1 MRLRRA
7 CGIGD
12 VPDAGPEIARPTNR
26 PARRYGRCMSR
37 ADNLPTYTIR
47 QLGAFVAVADTG
59 TISGAAERLHLS
71 QSALAAAVTDLEK
84 ALNVRLTVRKR
95 ARGVQLTPTGEAV
108 LSRARTLL
116 RQAGELQA
124 DPSGDDGVVAGPL
137 ALGCDS
143 SLGPTV
149 LPELL
154 RGFTRRYPDVR
165 VELHEATRNSLRSSL
180 DDGELDL
187 TVGYDLGL
195 PPDWRVATL
204 ESREPAAVLATD
216 HPLARVSGLL
226 RLADLAEEPMVLV
239 DVSPSAEHAV
249 EVCRQAGFAPRVAYR
264 TQNVATARAFAACG
278 LGWTLLVPPP
288 CHSRPRDRSR
298 DETGVVVR
306 TDLEPRQDPVGVV
319 VAWNRGSL
327 LSSAARLL
335 LQCAVGGEGMVG
347 DASGSGSG

>member
-1 MRLRRA
+1 
-7 CGIGD
+7 
-12 VPDAGPEIARPTNR
+12 
-26 PARRYGRCMSR
+26 MSR
-37 ADNLPTYTIR
+37 ADKLPTYTIR

-124 DPSGDDGVVAGPL
+124 DPSGEDGVVAGPL
-137 ALGCDS
+137 ALGCDP
-143 SLGPTV
+143 SLGSTV

-187 TVGYDLGL
+187 AIGYDLGL
-195 PPDWRVATL
+195 SPDWRAAAL
-204 ESREPAAVLATD
+204 ESRETAVLLAPD
-216 HPLARVSGLL
+216 HPLARVAGPL
-226 RLADLAEEPMVLV
+226 RPADLAAEPMVLV

-249 EVCRQAGFAPRVAYR
+249 EVCRRAGFAPHVAYR
-264 TQNVATARAFAACG
+264 TQNVDTARAFAARG
-278 LGWTLLVPPP
+278 LGWTLLVQP
-288 CHSRPRDRSR
+288 SRRERTHDRNH
-298 DETGVVVR
+298 DEADVVVR
-306 TDLEPRQDPVGVV
+306 ADLEPRPDSVDVV

-327 LSSAARLL
+327 LSTAARLF
-335 LQCAVGGEGMVG
+335 LQCAVGGDG
-347 DASGSGSG
+347 ASRESPGHGAG